1 MASGFIKNK
10 TQPTIT
16 TGNWSSAIELTGT
29 VSSDAGHDANSR
41 LLPGSG
47 SMSHVDF
54 LFTDIDHAALLI
66 FDLRIT
72 YDSAGK
78 DPVLPPLANAKTK
91 NARVTDFKQTVIDMG
106 VRFFFTVPSTQTAPG
121 YLYAFINPTITGDSD
136 TDVKVDTIRLHWN
149 DKV

>member
-16 TGNWSSAIELTGT
+16 TGNWSPAIELTGT
-29 VSSDAGHDANSR
+29 VSTDDGHDANSR
-41 LLPGSG
+41 ALPGSG
-47 SMSHVDF
+47 EMSHVDF
-54 LFTDIDHAALLI
+54 LFTDIDHGATLK

-91 NARVTDFKQTVIDMG
+91 NSRVSDFKQSVIDMG
-106 VRFFFTVPSTQTAPG
+106 VRFFFTVPSTQTASG
-121 YLYAFINPTITGDSD
+121 SLYAFVYPTITGDSD
-136 TDVKVDTIRLHWN
+136 TDVKVDTIRAHWN